1 MQVPR
6 GVRRTI
12 VLLLLAGSLASNFAF
27 SQGAPN
33 PFGSGADQLPPLP
46 GENSVSNLVVAQ
58 GRFKQWTA
66 DFDYFYT
73 GDPRYVQVM
82 LELTPENA
90 TSDNSDSMIS
100 APIDWA
106 ERGAHHLSVPIR
118 YPGHQQRTIGVT
130 VLMRGGVVRADLP
143 MSAAP
148 ARPVIA
154 SREVTQAIDWPDLS
168 TWQRTAYLSS
178 HSVEESLKKSTAL
191 IDTGIERSE
200 IEARG
205 FLEALIADN
214 PRLDEAYVEL
224 ARVAM
229 KANWGP
235 AGLHHAEQLLQ
246 SALQINPQSV
256 DAKILLGY
264 VYAHQNN
271 YVKAE
276 ALFADAATSN
286 SKNLWLWSNWGELLV
301 MEGKPAEAIE
311 KYRQAIARPMTHESY
326 DRARVFAYRNL
337 IDLLKQRTDFDGM
350 EALYKQQV
358 QEFGPGTCYSGE
370 YSRFLLYVRGDAQAA
385 IDLSTR
391 ALNQNC
397 DDGES
402 REILGLAQ
410 YAKWATTA
418 GPQSE
423 QALNQ
428 ARLFLPAGPRAFYG
442 LARSERSLA
451 AARKLI
457 AAGEQIDQQD
467 DERMTALA
475 YALQDH
481 DIEAASRLLKLGAS
495 PEAPVG
501 ALQMPVALLPV
512 AEANIEGVR
521 VLRESGVNFSQI
533 RFQGISAFDI
543 AKRIG
548 NPALLDAL
556 AGGRAPL

>member
-12 VLLLLAGSLASNFAF
+12 LSLLLASSLGSDLAF
-27 SQGAPN
+27 SQAAPN
-33 PFGSGADQLPPLP
+33 PFESGADQRPPLA
-46 GENSVSNLVVAQ
+46 GENSVSNLIVAQ
-58 GRFKQWTA
+58 GRFNQWTA

-90 TSDNSDSMIS
+90 TSDNNESVFS

-130 VLMRGGVVRADLP
+130 VLLRGGVVRADLP
-143 MSAAP
+143 MSAATI
-148 ARPVIA
+148 RPVIA
-154 SREVTQAIDWPDLS
+154 SREVTQPIDWPDLF
-168 TWQRTAYLSS
+168 TWQRTFYLSN
-178 HSVEESLKKSTAL
+178 HSVEESLKKSIAL
-191 IDTGIERSE
+191 IDTGAQQSE
-200 IEARG
+200 LEARG
-205 FLEALIADN
+205 ILEALIADN
-214 PRLDEAYVEL
+214 PRLDGAYVEL

-235 AGLHHAEQLLQ
+235 AGLHHAEELLQ

-264 VYAHQNN
+264 VYAHQND

-276 ALFADAATSN
+276 ALFADAAK
-286 SKNLWLWSNWGELLV
+286 SKTNNLWLWSNWGELLV
-301 MEGKPAEAIE
+301 MEGKRAEAIG
-311 KYRQAIARPMTHESY
+311 KYREAIAHPMTHDSY
-326 DRARVFAYRNL
+326 DRARVFAYGKL
-337 IDLLKQRTDFDGM
+337 IDLLRERADLDGM
-350 EALYKQQV
+350 EALYRQQV
-358 QEFGPGTCYSGE
+358 QEFGPGTCYSAG
-370 YSRFLLYVRGDAQAA
+370 YSRFLLYVRSDAQAA

-397 DDGES
+397 DDSES

-410 YAKWATTA
+410 YVKWAITS

-442 LARSERSLA
+442 LARSEPSLV

-457 AAGEQIDQQD
+457 AAGEPIDQVD

-501 ALQMPVALLPV
+501 VSQMPVALLPV
-512 AEANIEGVR
+512 AEADIEEIR
-521 VLRESGVNFSQI
+521 LLRESGVNFSQI
-533 RFQGISAFDI
+533 RFQGISALDI

-548 NPALLDAL
+548 NPSLLDAL